1 MIYFAYVHSLL
12 TYGII
17 FWGNST
23 HVIKIFKMQKRI
35 IRTMT
40 KSGSRVSCRQLFKK
54 LEILP
59 LQSQYILSLLS
70 LVVTNKDQF
79 TNNLE
84 IHNIN
89 TRHNSNLHPP
99 AYNLTLSQKGPY
111 FSGIKF
117 FNHLPPQIKRFAEE
131 EKVFKPALK
140 RLLLFHSFYSLEE
153 YLDTNLN

>member
-1 MIYFAYVHSLL
+1 M
-12 TYGII
+12 YGII

-23 HVIKIFKMQKRI
+23 HVIKVFKMQKRI
-35 IRTMT
+35 IHTMT

-59 LQSQYILSLLS
+59 VQSQYILSLLS
-70 LVVTNKDQF
+70 FVVTNKDQF

-111 FSGIKF
+111 FSGIKL
-117 FNHLPPQIKRFAEE
+117 FNHLPPQIKWLAEE
-131 EKVFKPALK
+131 EKLFKPALK
-140 RLLLFHSFYSLEE
+140 SLLLFHSFYSLEE